1 MEQNDHGLV
10 IDLCVPDRLAMIRQ
24 WDLILSASQNP
35 RRAIQGE
42 QSKAGKVFETII
54 RKTPDMV
61 DKVLSPQMSWPG
73 LGEVV
78 VIQADMLQTG
88 KKARLKAI
96 NSQ

>member
-1 MEQNDHGLV
+1 M
-10 IDLCVPDRLAMIRQ
+10 
-24 WDLILSASQNP
+24 
-35 RRAIQGE
+35 
-42 QSKAGKVFETII
+42 FETII